1 MYFIV
6 LTCSPTHISYYI
18 ILNATLLSYHQLYN
32 MKELTGAL
40 RKSNVRQASYLG
52 ARLASFDTNND
63 GHISIGEL
71 GK

>member
-1 MYFIV
+1 
-6 LTCSPTHISYYI
+6 
-18 ILNATLLSYHQLYN
+18 

-52 ARLASFDTNND
+52 ARLASFDKNND

-71 GK
+71 GKWKTPRYVLPFAIISSVVNDTF

>member
-1 MYFIV
+1 M
-6 LTCSPTHISYYI
+6 
-18 ILNATLLSYHQLYN
+18 QLYCHTTIQYT

-71 GK
+71 GKWIVFSIVCVAICNYTLRY